1 MDEEKSEELME
12 NPLVVHKKSDTSYK
26 ETVDNY
32 VMDETHIDDDGPTL
46 ERHRFRKDPDKKSKK
61 TPMIILIILVIA
73 AAVLAALYLSGNF
86 GTNGYGSKKTT
97 STTTAVSVTTI
108 QEKYK
113 DTIVVKN
120 TYIFVDGEEV
130 DGIQGLMSELKYETP
145 STTRY
150 TIINEN
156 AEASFFNDNV
166 LPILV
171 QLGFYDEKTV
181 ITHKNLTGLTAKE
194 EQTKVSTTK
203 KRKSKKKKKKTTVT
217 NSEKSTQSVE
227 KNLSDDED

>member
-32 VMDETHIDDDGPTL
+32 VMDETHTDDDGPTL

-61 TPMIILIILVIA
+61 TPMLILIILVIV
-73 AAVLAALYLSGNF
+73 AAVIAALYLNGNF
-86 GTNGYGSKKTT
+86 GGNGYGTKKTT
-97 STTTAVSVTTI
+97 TTTTTAVSVTTL
-108 QEKYK
+108 QEAYK

-130 DGIQGLMSELKYETP
+130 DGIEGLMSELKYETP

-203 KRKSKKKKKKTTVT
+203 KKRSKKKKKKTTVT
-217 NSEKSTQSVE
+217 SSELSTQSVGE
-227 KNLSDDED
+227 KQSKAV